1 MVNMDWTAAYDR
13 YHNMVRQVCYQYE
26 KTEARLE
33 ELCQD
38 VWERAFVKYPQF
50 KEESEFS
57 TWLYTIARTASLNH
71 IRKEKSRPTIDY
83 YAELVETDGSCLIEE
98 DNGRLLLPD
107 DFVEW
112 DEGEDPESWYDA
124 QVLSLALIND
134 MDMTL
139 WSIMYMQLVLC
150 MPVKEIA
157 DITHLEEGTVRSYIH
172 AARSEIRE
180 IQQKL

>member
-1 MVNMDWTAAYDR
+1 MDGDEWTYAYNR

-57 TWLYTIARTASLNH
+57 TWLYTIARTTSLNH
-71 IRKEKSRPTIDY
+71 IRREKSRPAIDY

-107 DFVEW
+107 DFVEE
-112 DEGEDPESWYDA
+112 DEGENPESWFDA
-124 QVLSLALIND
+124 QVLSRALFND

-139 WSIMYMQLVLC
+139 WSIMYMNLVLC
-150 MPVKEIA
+150 MGTKEIS
-157 DITHLEEGTVRSYIH
+157 DITNLEESTVRSYIH
-172 AARSEIRE
+172 TARSEILE
-180 IQQKL
+180 IQQNL

>member
-1 MVNMDWTAAYDR
+1 MTTLDWTAAYDR

-26 KTEARLE
+26 KIEARLE

-50 KEESEFS
+50 KEEAEFS
-57 TWLYTIARTASLNH
+57 TWLYTIARTTALNH
-71 IRKEKSRPTIDY
+71 IRREKSRPAIDY
-83 YAELVETDGSCLIEE
+83 YAELVETDGKSLIEE
-98 DNGRLLLPD
+98 SEGRLLLAA

-124 QVLSLALIND
+124 QVLSMAMIND
-134 MDMTL
+134 MDITM
-139 WSIMYMQLVLC
+139 WAIMHMNLVLC

-157 DITHLEEGTVRSYIH
+157 DITHLQESTVRSYLH
-172 AARSEIRE
+172 AAREEIRE